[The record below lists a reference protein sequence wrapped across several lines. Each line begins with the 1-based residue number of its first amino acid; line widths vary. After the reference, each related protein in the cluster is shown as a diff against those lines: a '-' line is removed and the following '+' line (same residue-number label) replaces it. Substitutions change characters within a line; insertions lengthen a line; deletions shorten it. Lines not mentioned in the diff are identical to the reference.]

1 MVVVVFRQCFTVLFL
16 KAISAGPSLLHGNPV
31 SNTVCKAE
39 RDPKKWI
46 ESWKAASLMGWKTN
60 KQPWGERGHKNEWIP
75 CRGHFMSARAS
86 PCVCRMCVCVSV
98 NEPYRAEAGGPHHS
112 FTRSFYSHSESP
124 RKPSVC
130 VWVCVKAYVLPW
142 GCVYLIYKPVG
153 CARVCVCEYMWP
165 ETAPAHF
172 PVCTGAYDPKIE
184 MEKMKYNNPN
194 RGGSKSGGD
203 NLH

>member
-46 ESWKAASLMGWKTN
+46 ESWKAANLMGWKTN

-153 CARVCVCEYMWP
+153 CARVCVCVCVNMWDLRRRP
-165 ETAPAHF
+165 HIF
-172 PVCTGAYDPKIE
+172 PCALALTTPK
-184 MEKMKYNNPN
+184 
-194 RGGSKSGGD
+194 
-203 NLH
+203 